1 MDAHKILRFKLTP
14 VKYNYLNPYP
24 EPEGSITSK
33 VTHNHGKLKNITG
46 PWTWHLRRRTVNEV
60 EYRGWTSQENKQQV
74 QNDM

>member
-46 PWTWHLRRRTVNEV
+46 P
-60 EYRGWTSQENKQQV
+60 
-74 QNDM
+74 